1 MLPESRLEVVVSDDR
16 LVQLADEVGTAA
28 LWRFE
33 QLQACNVHR
42 VFTRFAD
49 EEHRVGRRDQLHRR
63 DGTLLGEVT
72 MTNTGG
78 RAAGRVA
85 FITGA
90 ARGQGREHA
99 VRLAEEGADIIA
111 VDVCGDIEGVGYPGA
126 TEADLDETAAL
137 VEKLDRRIVAE
148 KADVRDLEGLRA
160 ALQRGVDELGRPDVV
175 VTNAGISGVPSPAAS
190 VDETDWQTM
199 LDINLTGVMHTVKV
213 ALPHM
218 SDGRGGS
225 IILVSSM
232 LGLRGGGYMS
242 AYASA
247 KHELVGLMHSLA
259 NELAPQWIRVNSIH
273 PGNILTPML
282 DNDHFRRTVRPD
294 LAAPTMADATQVIG
308 HFHLLPKPVI

>member
-1 MLPESRLEVVVSDDR
+1 
-16 LVQLADEVGTAA
+16 
-28 LWRFE
+28 
-33 QLQACNVHR
+33 
-42 VFTRFAD
+42 
-49 EEHRVGRRDQLHRR
+49 
-63 DGTLLGEVT
+63 

-175 VTNAGISGVPSPAAS
+175 VANAGISGVPSPAAT
-190 VDETDWQTM
+190 VDENDWQTM

-232 LGLRGGGYMS
+232 LGLRGGGYMA

-247 KHELVGLMHSLA
+247 KHALVGLKNSLA

-273 PGNILTPML
+273 PGNIRTPML
-282 DNDHFRRTVRPD
+282 DNEWFRRTLRPD
-294 LAAPTMADATQVIG
+294 LTEPTMDDAAAVIG
-308 HFHLLPKPVI
+308 HFHMLPAPLIEARAVADAVLFLASDESKYITGAELPIDAGAVAKF